1 MRDKLDDFLL
11 DVELFV
17 DQLIAHRDDW
27 WYLIIFN
34 FLIPLIVS
42 VGTTIFTVIVLK
54 RLSIL

>member
-1 MRDKLDDFLL
+1 MKDKLDDFLL
-11 DVELFV
+11 DLQLFV
-17 DQLIAHRDDW
+17 DQLIDHRDDW

-42 VGTTIFTVIVLK
+42 VGTAIFTVIVLK